1 MPEFQYY
8 TVQAGADTFSSSK
21 ISQVLEQYIHD
32 SDGVLN
38 PCAGETAL
46 PLGTEIRNDID
57 ESVPADH
64 HVDARD
70 IGEKIQQQVD
80 VVTLDPPFSEH
91 QAVHTYGLDPE
102 QWPGYEPVHREVDPL
117 LREDGYLIQAGFSAV
132 PLASSIRSDY
142 TRRAIVVCNQLGR
155 QDDWILTVDQKTPS
169 ESSQERPWTDSDSV
183 IPNSSQTEG
192 GEFAIDYTAVSG
204 AVTAANIWDRAR
216 PRTSGETLLL
226 DWQGDIPASQ
236 FGMSEPVERFVS
248 QDQLVRHISLRDGD
262 TPTRPAN
269 LDSALSKH
277 DPDTVVVWP
286 YEQASNHS
294 TEFEGSEIGFI
305 RAIKQQLDR
314 HIDTGTKVLL
324 IGNTAT
330 GMRQQWDYEHT
341 GVSLVDGEN
350 CNSAWYISEFWKTQ
364 RGLGEPGS
372 EQMLT
377 PVGVIEDMLAS
388 PVDNLYSSDGSG
400 NWVCETPRV
409 CLERHPA
416 LYYHCP
422 TCGAAGG
429 NLCIENGEPL
439 PAGRSR
445 IQTHTSRQAY
455 AETTIATNNAVRV
468 YDGGNYL
475 GTVTDSG
482 GVDAVS
488 TPSRTTLPT
497 SPQSGTDENTQESA
511 ADSTTQQS
519 LQKFSP

>member
-1 MPEFQYY
+1 MKFQYY
-8 TVQAGADTFSSSK
+8 TVQAGADTFTSDK
-21 ISQVLEQYIHD
+21 IAGVLEQYISD
-32 SDGVLN
+32 SDTVLN

-46 PLGTEIRNDID
+46 PMGTEIRNDID

-70 IGEKIQQQVD
+70 IGEVIHREVD

-117 LREDGYLIQAGFSAV
+117 LREGGYLIQAGFSAV
-132 PLASSIRSDY
+132 PLHSSIRNDY

-192 GEFAIDYTAVSG
+192 GEFTIDYTAVSG
-204 AVTAANIWDRAR
+204 AVTAANIWDGAR

-226 DWQGDIPASQ
+226 DWQGDISASE
-236 FGMSEPVERFVS
+236 FGVSEPVERFVS
-248 QDQLVRHISLRDGD
+248 QDQLVRHVSLEDGD
-262 TPTRPAN
+262 TSTRPAD
-269 LDSALSKH
+269 LDSVLSEH
-277 DPDTVVVWP
+277 NPDTVVVWP
-286 YEQASNHS
+286 YERASSHN
-294 TEFEGSEIGFI
+294 TEFEGGEIGFI

-314 HIDTGTKVLL
+314 HIGTGTKVLL

-341 GVSLVDGEN
+341 GVTLVDGEN
-350 CNSAWYISEFWKTQ
+350 CNSAWYVSEFWKTQ

-372 EQMLT
+372 EQTLT
-377 PVGVIEDMLAS
+377 PVGVIEDILAS
-388 PVDNLYSSDGSG
+388 PADNLHSSNGSG

-409 CLERHPA
+409 RLERHPA

-422 TCGAAGG
+422 VCGAAGG
-429 NLCIENGEPL
+429 NLCIEDGEPL
-439 PAGRSR
+439 PTSDNT
-445 IQTHTSRQAY
+445 IQSHTSRQAY
-455 AETTIATNNAVRV
+455 AETTITTNNAVRL
-468 YDGGNYL
+468 YDGGNFL
-475 GTVTDSG
+475 GTVTDSA
-482 GVDAVS
+482 GVDAIS
-488 TPSRTTLPT
+488 TPSRTTLST
-497 SPQSGTDENTQESA
+497 SAESEGDGDAQESTA
-511 ADSTTQQS
+511 KTGTQQS
-519 LQKFSP
+519 LQKFSV